1 MRYKQF
7 VVANLLCVLLLLP
20 STTSV
25 EVAGQGNAPSV
36 GAKTSASVEQ
46 DFAEALTIIEDKYVD
61 GAKLDYNT
69 AFKSSIIGMLR
80 ALDPHSNYYDRQE
93 FEELR
98 TDQRSEYYGI
108 GASIGARQVG
118 GNTDTY
124 VIAPTENSPA
134 ARAGLRFG
142 DRIVEISGEAMRG
155 KTFAEVRS
163 RLRGPRGSVIK
174 VKVERAATKNIE
186 TVDVAR
192 DVVPQPSIPSVYA
205 LSSGV
210 GYIGLTDGFNTTTA
224 DELEVALANL
234 QARNVRSLV
243 LDLRD
248 NPGGFVDQ
256 AVRVASK
263 FLQRGQLVLT
273 QKGRAQRGDRLYRSE
288 EIAPVLLPL
297 VVLVNGSSA
306 SASEIVAGALQDHD
320 RALIVGENSFG
331 KGLVQSII
339 PLEYGAGL
347 TLTSAKY
354 YTPSGRLIQRDY
366 SNENLYEYY
375 TRGNSKGA
383 NGGAGANQTRTE
395 SRTDTGRIVYGG
407 GGIMPDEA
415 AKPFLYS
422 AAQLRLIDPTFAFV
436 RELLSGRIAGFE
448 NYRAVEKLDYNH
460 ILLPTDF
467 PVTDALYAGFKSY
480 VANQNSY
487 KLTSAQID
495 HNRDLVARQLRYNML
510 TATYGTTIA
519 GQVFIADDPQVV
531 KAIEVMPRARE
542 LALQAAMRLRRGR
555 PS

>member
-1 MRYKQF
+1 MHYKQF
-7 VVANLLCVLLLLP
+7 VVAILLFHLLP
-20 STTSV
+20 SPSALNV
-25 EVAGQGNAPSV
+25 KVAGQERTSPVGGETNAS
-36 GAKTSASVEQ
+36 GAVER
-46 DFAEALTIIEDKYVD
+46 DFAETLTIIEDKYVD
-61 GAKLDYNT
+61 GSRLDYNT

-98 TDQRSEYYGI
+98 TDQRSEYYGS
-108 GASIGARQVG
+108 GASISARQVE

-124 VIAPTENSPA
+124 VITPSENSPA

-142 DRIVEISGEAMRG
+142 DRIVEIGGEAMRG
-155 KTFAEVRS
+155 KSFAEVRS
-163 RLRGPRGSVIK
+163 RLRGLRGSVIK
-174 VKVERAATKNIE
+174 VKVERAATKSME
-186 TVDVAR
+186 TVDVRR

-205 LSSGV
+205 LPSGV

-224 DELEVALANL
+224 DELEVALADL

-248 NPGGFVDQ
+248 NPGGFVEQ

-273 QKGRAQRGDRLYRSE
+273 QKGRAQKGDRLYRSE

-297 VVLVNGSSA
+297 VVLVNNLSA

-366 SNENLYEYY
+366 SNENLYDYY
-375 TRGNSKGA
+375 TRGNSNGA
-383 NGGAGANQTRTE
+383 NREARAN
-395 SRTDTGRIVYGG
+395 
-407 GGIMPDEA
+407 
-415 AKPFLYS
+415 
-422 AAQLRLIDPTFAFV
+422 
-436 RELLSGRIAGFE
+436 
-448 NYRAVEKLDYNH
+448 
-460 ILLPTDF
+460 
-467 PVTDALYAGFKSY
+467 
-480 VANQNSY
+480 
-487 KLTSAQID
+487 
-495 HNRDLVARQLRYNML
+495 
-510 TATYGTTIA
+510 
-519 GQVFIADDPQVV
+519 
-531 KAIEVMPRARE
+531 PRASLRCKPRC
-542 LALQAAMRLRRGR
+542 AAAAGNRRD
-555 PS
+555 PSFFS